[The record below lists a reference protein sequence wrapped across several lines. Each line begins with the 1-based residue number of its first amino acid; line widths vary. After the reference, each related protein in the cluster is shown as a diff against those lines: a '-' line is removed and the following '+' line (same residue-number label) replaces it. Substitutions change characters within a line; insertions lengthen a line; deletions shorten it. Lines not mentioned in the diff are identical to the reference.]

1 MDESRQSGYVL
12 SCNWITQVS
21 SSPFSLLFQVSYLLL
36 LTGSL
41 VAGNCSASTTS
52 HRPPLVSVAQVE
64 AVSALLASN
73 CHGNKSRCSS
83 LNSVCFIL
91 LALLLSEVKGQKS

>member
-21 SSPFSLLFQVSYLLL
+21 SSPFSLLFLGVLFADPDGVGGRWELFCQHH
-36 LTGSL
+36 LT
-41 VAGNCSASTTS
+41 SA
-52 HRPPLVSVAQVE
+52 PLVSVAQVE